1 MFAPAMR
8 QTTTNLVDKF
18 YSVQP
23 LTLGSPPAT
32 LSYPV
37 ARVCSPRF
45 LKGDTYMI
53 RAALYA
59 RYSSDQQN
67 AASIADQHSL
77 CRQHAEREGWQ
88 VVGAYDDAA
97 ISGASTILRPGIQ
110 ALLADA
116 QAGKF
121 DIVLAE
127 ALDRVSRDQADVA
140 TLYKHL
146 QFARVPLVT
155 LAEGE
160 ISELHVG
167 LKGTMNALFLK
178 DLAKKTHRG
187 QRGRVEKGFSAGAV
201 GYGYRMIRRLSSE
214 GELVRG
220 EREIDPAQALIV
232 NRVFREFAAGKSPRA
247 IARDLNAD
255 GTPGPTGK
263 AWRDTSIRGDVRRG
277 TGILNNEL
285 YVGVR
290 VWNHRHAVKDPSNG
304 KTVTRLNPE
313 SEWVRSEVPHLRIVS
328 DKLWQAAKRKQEE
341 LAARYAGAKHAAQRR
356 ALHSMR
362 RPAYLLSGL
371 LECGVCGGSYAIVVG
386 DRYGCVDRHR
396 KGSCTNS
403 RTIRRAELERRALAG
418 IADRIVSADKIEAAV
433 GAYAAHINSANHE
446 RRVQAD
452 ADTRALAKIDK
463 AVAGII
469 SAIEDGMYQ
478 PIMKARMAELER
490 EKTEITARLAQ
501 APADIPDLHPGVS
514 EIYKRKVARLTETL
528 GDPETRLDALSD
540 IRSLVGK
547 VVLHPGEKRG
557 EVHATLHGSLM
568 GILDFVNDN
577 AQPDANRVITSV
589 ASGSLG

>member
-1 MFAPAMR
+1 
-8 QTTTNLVDKF
+8 
-18 YSVQP
+18 
-23 LTLGSPPAT
+23 
-32 LSYPV
+32 
-37 ARVCSPRF
+37 
-45 LKGDTYMI
+45 MI

-67 AASIADQHSL
+67 AASIGDQLNL
-77 CRQHAEREGWQ
+77 CRERAAREGWEIFANYQ
-88 VVGAYDDAA
+88 DAA
-97 ISGASTILRPGIQ
+97 ISGASTILRPGVQ
-110 ALLADA
+110 RLVADA

-121 DIVLAE
+121 DIVVAE

-140 TLYKHL
+140 TLFKHL

-187 QRGRVEKGFSAGAV
+187 LRGRVEKGFSAGAV

-232 NRVFREFAAGKSPRA
+232 ERIFREFAAGKSPLA

-255 GTPGPTGK
+255 GIVRPTGK

-290 VWNHRHAVKDPSNG
+290 VWNHKHSVKDPSTG
-304 KTVTRLNPE
+304 KEVMRLNPE
-313 SEWVRSEVPHLRIVS
+313 SEWIRNAVPELRIVS
-328 DKLWQAAKRKQEE
+328 DELWAAVKRQQEII
-341 LAARYAGAKHAAQRR
+341 ADRYVGIKEAAQARS
-356 ALHSMR
+356 LHQAR

-371 LECGVCGGSYAIVVG
+371 LECGVCGGTYALVVG
-386 DRYGCVDRHR
+386 ERYGCVSRYRGH
-396 KGSCTNS
+396 SCTNG
-403 RTIRRAELERRALAG
+403 RTIRRTELERRALAG
-418 IADRIVSADKIEAAV
+418 IADRLVSADNIDAAV
-433 GAYAAHINSANHE
+433 AAYAAQINGENRE
-446 RRVQAD
+446 RRAQAD
-452 ADTRALAKIDK
+452 ADIRALAKVDR
-463 AVAGII
+463 AVAGIMA
-469 SAIEDGMYQ
+469 AIEDGLYQ
-478 PIMKARMAELER
+478 PSMKARMAELER
-490 EKTEITARLAQ
+490 EKQEITARLAD
-501 APADIPDLHPGVS
+501 APQHIPDIHPGIA
-514 EIYKRKVARLTETL
+514 EIYKAKVARLTETL
-528 GDPETRLDALSD
+528 EDPETQLDASSD
-540 IRSLVGK
+540 VRSLVGK
-547 VVLHPGEKRG
+547 IVLHPGARRG

-577 AQPDANRVITSV
+577 QQPDASRVITSV
-589 ASGSLG
+589 ASGSPG

>member
-1 MFAPAMR
+1 
-8 QTTTNLVDKF
+8 
-18 YSVQP
+18 
-23 LTLGSPPAT
+23 
-32 LSYPV
+32 
-37 ARVCSPRF
+37 
-45 LKGDTYMI
+45 MI

-77 CRQHAEREGWQ
+77 GRERAEREGWQ
-88 VVGAYDDAA
+88 VIGTYEDAA
-97 ISGASTILRPGIQ
+97 ISGASMILRPGIQ

-116 QAGKF
+116 RSGKF
-121 DIVLAE
+121 DVVVAE

-146 QFARVPLVT
+146 QFARVPLIT
-155 LAEGE
+155 LSEGE

-187 QRGRVEKGFSAGAV
+187 LRGRIEKGFSAGAV
-201 GYGYRMIRRLSSE
+201 GYGYRMIRRLDSE

-247 IARDLNAD
+247 IARDLNVD
-255 GTPGPTGK
+255 GIPGPSGK
-263 AWRDTSIRGDVRRG
+263 AWRDTSIRGEARRG
-277 TGILNNEL
+277 TGLLNNEL
-285 YVGVR
+285 YVGIR
-290 VWNHRHAVKDPSNG
+290 VWNHRHTVKDPSTG

-313 SEWVRSEVPHLRIVS
+313 SEWVRREVPHLRIVT
-328 DKLWQAAKRKQEE
+328 DELWQAAKRQQQE
-341 LAARYAGAKHAAQRR
+341 LAERYASVKHAVQSR
-356 ALHSMR
+356 ALHNAR

-371 LECGVCGGSYAIVVG
+371 LECGECEERYAIVVT
-386 DRYGCVDRHR
+386 DRYGCVGRYR
-396 KGSCTNS
+396 RGTCTNN
-403 RTIRRAELERRALAG
+403 RTIKRAELERRALAG
-418 IADRIVSADKIEAAV
+418 IADKLVSADKIEAAV
-433 GAYAAHINSANHE
+433 AAHAAHINQANRE

-452 ADTRALAKIDK
+452 ADTRALAKIER
-463 AVAGII
+463 AIAGIMA
-469 SAIEDGMYQ
+469 AIEDGLYQ
-478 PIMKARMAELER
+478 PAMKARMAELER

-501 APADIPDLHPGVS
+501 APAAIPAVHPGIAA
-514 EIYKRKVARLTETL
+514 IYKRKVARLTETL
-528 GDPETRLDALSD
+528 GDPDTRLEASSD

-547 VVLHPGEKRG
+547 IVLHPGEKRG

-577 AQPDANRVITSV
+577 PQPEAGRVITKV
-589 ASGSLG
+589 ASGSRG

>member
-1 MFAPAMR
+1 
-8 QTTTNLVDKF
+8 
-18 YSVQP
+18 
-23 LTLGSPPAT
+23 
-32 LSYPV
+32 
-37 ARVCSPRF
+37 
-45 LKGDTYMI
+45 MI

-77 CRQHAEREGWQ
+77 CRERAESDGWQ
-88 VVGAYDDAA
+88 VVGTYEDVA

-116 QAGKF
+116 QGGKF

-201 GYGYRMIRRLSSE
+201 GYGYRMIRRLDSE

-220 EREIDPAQALIV
+220 EREIDEAQALVV

-247 IARDLNAD
+247 IARDLNAE
-255 GTPGPTGK
+255 GIPGPTGK
-263 AWRDTSIRGDVRRG
+263 PWRDTSIRGDVRRG

-290 VWNHRHAVKDPSNG
+290 VWNHRHAVKDPTTG
-304 KTVTRLNPE
+304 KTITRLNPE

-328 DKLWQAAKRKQEE
+328 DELWQAAKRKQEE
-341 LAARYAGAKHAAQRR
+341 LAARYAGVKQAAQSR
-356 ALHSMR
+356 ALHNTR

-386 DRYGCVDRHR
+386 DRYGCVGRHR

-418 IADRIVSADKIEAAV
+418 IADKLVSADKIEAAV
-433 GAYAAHINSANHE
+433 AAYAAHINRENRE

-452 ADTRALAKIDK
+452 ADTHALAKIERGI
-463 AVAGII
+463 AGII
-469 SAIEDGMYQ
+469 AAIEDGMYQ
-478 PIMKARMAELER
+478 PVMKARMAELER
-490 EKTEITARLAQ
+490 EKAEITARLAE
-501 APADIPDLHPGVS
+501 APADIPDVHPGIAA
-514 EIYKRKVARLTETL
+514 IYQRKVARLTETL
-528 GDPETRLDALSD
+528 ENSETRLDASSD

-577 AQPDANRVITSV
+577 PQPEDSRVITSV